1 MLIGSKI
8 FAEVAESLS
17 NKYGI
22 SFDSIVIGES
32 FYNNIY
38 WMQSRVTC
46 KEQYW
51 NNFLWVIERQK
62 HWKKCKQNVLTKA

>member
-46 KEQYW
+46 KEQY
-51 NNFLWVIERQK
+51 
-62 HWKKCKQNVLTKA
+62 